1 MNQTQTEKFDD
12 PTLRAVYAKLLEA
25 KGALVPSRALKDA
38 AGARWRDAI
47 NTLRGI
53 YGARIEVTL
62 GGSGNQ
68 SFRLTESHDIAVEV
82 APPPS
87 LAPPSLAPPRVVNV
101 DGRDVATQMHPS
113 LDPLVRG
120 PQLLTEPAPHPIPNP
135 APLIINPIIHPAV
148 TTVVGAMLPDMAT
161 AWHKLHGSY
170 PSGVVLP
177 FALKT
182 SLREF
187 AVDIRRLGLRV
198 FFGEVTELTFV
209 LEGTALLTE
218 DARAQRPHPDA
229 LY

>member
-1 MNQTQTEKFDD
+1 MNQTQTETFDD

-25 KGALVPSRALKDA
+25 KGALVSSRALKDA

-68 SFRLTESHDIAVEV
+68 SFRLTESPDIIVEV
-82 APPPS
+82 AAPPRP
-87 LAPPSLAPPRVVNV
+87 APPSVVRV
-101 DGRDVATQMHPS
+101 DG

-120 PQLLTEPAPHPIPNP
+120 PQLLTEPAPPPIPNP
-135 APLIINPIIHPAV
+135 APPIINPAV

-161 AWHKLHGSY
+161 AWQKLHGTY
-170 PSGVVLP
+170 PTGIVLP
-177 FALKT
+177 FGLNS

-187 AVDIRRLGLRV
+187 TQDIRRLGLRV
-198 FFGEVTELTFV
+198 FFGDVTDVTFV

-218 DARAQRPHPDA
+218 DTGASRSRADA